1 MQVNNLDQDER
12 RKFDELASSWWDPK
26 GSSRPLHELNP
37 ARLNYVNDRCN
48 LQGKRVLDVGC
59 GGGILAEAMAAKGAI
74 VTGIDVAD
82 KALAVARLHLLES
95 GLVVD
100 YKATTVEE
108 FAVSD
113 SESFDVITCME
124 MLEHVPDPVS
134 VIHSIARLLK
144 PGGHVFLSTI
154 NRNLMA
160 FAQAI
165 IGAEYFVRLL
175 PRGTHRYDRFI
186 RPSELGSWVRAA
198 GLEPEDIRGLH
209 YDPISR
215 VVKTGGHV
223 QVNYLFHAR
232 SAAE

>member
-1 MQVNNLDQDER
+1 MQVTNLDQEEQK
-12 RKFDELASSWWDPK
+12 KFDELASSWWDPK

-37 ARLNYVNDRCN
+37 ARLNYINGRCD
-48 LQGKRVLDVGC
+48 LKEKRVLDVGC
-59 GGGILAEAMAAKGAI
+59 GGGILAEAMAAKGAM

-95 GLVVD
+95 GLSVD
-100 YKATTVEE
+100 YQATTVEE
-108 FAVSD
+108 FAASD
-113 SESFDVITCME
+113 SGSFDVITCME
-124 MLEHVPDPVS
+124 MLEHVPDPSS
-134 VIHSIARLLK
+134 VIQSIARLLK

-165 IGAEYFVRLL
+165 VGAEYLARLL

-186 RPSELGSWVRAA
+186 RPSELSNWVRAA
-198 GLEPEDIRGLH
+198 GLQPQDIRGLH

-232 SAAE
+232 SMAE